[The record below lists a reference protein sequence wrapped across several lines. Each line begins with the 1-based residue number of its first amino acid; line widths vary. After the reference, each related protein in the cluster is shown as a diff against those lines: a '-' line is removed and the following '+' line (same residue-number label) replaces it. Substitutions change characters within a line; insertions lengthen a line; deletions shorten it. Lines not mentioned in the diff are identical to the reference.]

1 MMKASAKSY
10 SLSALL
16 AAAPSAQIAL
26 ASGAVILL
34 SGCIGVGQFVS
45 KQSGES
51 APQELVELCRERAQ
65 RQVVADVD
73 ALPASPKPAD
83 GIGSGIGNSLGDA
96 LNFRRDVARCLR
108 ELGYVRAQ

>member
-1 MMKASAKSY
+1 MKVNANLPC
-10 SLSALL
+10 LSALL
-16 AAAPSAQIAL
+16 AVAPSAQIVL

-65 RQVVADVD
+65 HQVVADVD

-83 GIGSGIGNSLGDA
+83 GIGSEIGNSLGDA
-96 LNFRRDVARCLR
+96 LNFRRDVAQCLR
-108 ELGYVRAQ
+108 ELGYVRAP